1 LKVAED
7 KKKGP
12 KVIPMEE
19 KRKCPRWKIDNR
31 AKIQLEGAEAAMD
44 CMIHDIN
51 FKGARISLAQRL
63 AADTFF
69 KLSIILSEAFVIHA
83 EAWVGWHKPV
93 DGHNIYGI
101 YFTKIS
107 YKDKEKI
114 YCFMRQHYPKEMH
127 RQWWDGIDEKEG
139 GETMEDKRIFQRM
152 TAKLNV
158 KYLDLESGR
167 EGEAR
172 TCDISA
178 KGIGLVSGSELKA
191 RAPLEMWLKVPD
203 RDEPLYTRGE
213 VVWSKEVSSTE
224 YRSGI
229 NLERADLLGLSRA
242 LRAA

>member
-1 LKVAED
+1 MTRIKGGLKMD
-7 KKKGP
+7 
-12 KVIPMEE
+12 E
-19 KRKCPRWKIDNR
+19 KRKYPRWKIDNH
-31 AKIQLEGAEAAMD
+31 AQIKLEDALTPMP
-44 CMIHDIN
+44 CTLHDLN
-51 FKGARISLAQRL
+51 FKGARISLVQRL

-69 KLSIILSEAFVIHA
+69 KLSIILSEAFIIQV

-93 DGHNIYGI
+93 DGHNIYGL

-107 YKDKEKI
+107 DKDKEKI
-114 YCFMRQHYPKEMH
+114 YSFMRQHYPKEIH
-127 RQWWDGIDEKEG
+127 RQWWNGMDEKEG

-158 KYLDLESGR
+158 KYLDLESSR

-191 RAPLEMWLKVPD
+191 RVPLEMWLKVPN

-213 VVWSKEVSSTE
+213 VVWSKEVSPTE

-242 LRAA
+242 LRTA